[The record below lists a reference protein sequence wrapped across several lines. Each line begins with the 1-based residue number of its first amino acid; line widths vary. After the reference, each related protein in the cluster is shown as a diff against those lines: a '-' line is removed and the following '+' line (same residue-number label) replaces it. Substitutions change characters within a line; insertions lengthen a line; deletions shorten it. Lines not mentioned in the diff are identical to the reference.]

1 MRYDEFFR
9 MAQGEYVPVK
19 LSRRERWRQKRF
31 LKFVSNELKDTVSD
45 AGEDVWSTSCA
56 KELRKY
62 ADGRTYV
69 RFECRMLKP
78 DCTFEDPLQVMI
90 LIGARRELLGVT
102 TVYGTGRP
110 ETDENGEPVETPA
123 LTEATL
129 FGFEPAGDW
138 NPTAKTRT
146 IHVARGLRRA
156 LMHARR
162 MIDVQLEQTLLDNGI
177 DEKEGVPTL
186 DVDVP
191 AGTWDEMM
199 LALDEEWS
207 RLAGVWSK
215 DDRRKL
221 CLYLAIQGVGGA
233 CRDIA
238 FDYDKEARGRDGE
251 KNPKYDFERM
261 LYWFEQ
267 GAKAGDAQS
276 QYNAGYLYRNAE
288 KTQHDCDRAVYWF
301 EKAAAQDH
309 VDGLKAL
316 AYCLECGR
324 CVPTDR
330 KRVEELKKRAA
341 ELEKEGKTE

>member
-1 MRYDEFFR
+1 M
-9 MAQGEYVPVK
+9 
-19 LSRRERWRQKRF
+19 
-31 LKFVSNELKDTVSD
+31 
-45 AGEDVWSTSCA
+45 
-56 KELRKY
+56 
-62 ADGRTYV
+62 
-69 RFECRMLKP
+69 
-78 DCTFEDPLQVMI
+78 
-90 LIGARRELLGVT
+90 
-102 TVYGTGRP
+102 
-110 ETDENGEPVETPA
+110 
-123 LTEATL
+123 
-129 FGFEPAGDW
+129 
-138 NPTAKTRT
+138 
-146 IHVARGLRRA
+146 
-156 LMHARR
+156 MHARR

-238 FDYDKEARGRDGE
+238 FDYDKEVRGRDGE